1 MPKLM
6 PLVHE
11 LRNRGVPMRR
21 WPRVVSRL
29 ILLRLLARVTPQI
42 VVSFDGMHL
51 LLDTN
56 DHVVAAWTFALGPFA
71 STTVERALGLMSDR
85 GFGGIRDRKVLEV
98 GANVGTE
105 TVSFVVQHGAA
116 SVIAI
121 EPDPINADSLR
132 MNVALNKIQDRVTVL
147 ELAASSVDGN
157 VTLELSSTNF
167 ADHRVL
173 ADGVVPQS
181 DRVIEVPARTLDSLP
196 EITPDEIALIW
207 LDVQGHEGHVLD
219 GAGALLD
226 AGVPIV
232 TEYWPYGLERSQ
244 GRALLHSLIE
254 SWRIIDLSTGRPRE
268 TTVTALAQLPTSFF
282 TSTDLLL
289 LPPSRSR

>member
-11 LRNRGVPMRR
+11 LRNRGVPMQR

-42 VVSFDGMHL
+42 VVSFDGMRL
-51 LLDTN
+51 LLDTT

-147 ELAASSVDGN
+147 ELAASSVDGS

-173 ADGVVPQS
+173 ADGVTPQS

-282 TSTDLLL
+282 NSTDLLL